1 MNESNLKKEFREDA
15 IDRFENQIAT
25 YYYTLQ
31 QYSDHIVYIE
41 SICPKKGM
49 PQYGIDFMDEVEI
62 ENKNLKSLTYE
73 QILLFLKNTKK
84 ERKEDWKKKRNEN
97 RCQSMVHNDWFFS
110 LLYLVSWI

>member
-1 MNESNLKKEFREDA
+1 MNESNLKKEFREDS
-15 IDRFENQIAT
+15 IDKFENQIAT

-62 ENKNLKSLTYE
+62 DNQNLKSLTYE
-73 QILLFLKNTKK
+73 QILLFLKNIKK
-84 ERKEDWKKKRNEN
+84 ERKEKFINFLKKRDIKFKSEL
-97 RCQSMVHNDWFFS
+97 D
-110 LLYLVSWI
+110 YWIDKDAS